1 MSSAFEENKVPWE
14 EHKEIFFEKDKM
26 IEIRKIG
33 LFSLLVVG
41 TLFVGTAS
49 ATYHLPDTSYNDH
62 FWQGSSTYK
71 NNGHN
76 MPTEFAIYDTE
87 KLRFEHNIMLYNQS
101 NTAGRYINTLQIF
114 NHSNTG
120 YETIEYFDILDLD
133 GHQIG
138 GALFKGEADCC
149 GDWSYREVLIPQR
162 NGSQRGSE
170 KTFINRGCL
179 GGDRYLQ
186 FWY

>member
-1 MSSAFEENKVPWE
+1 MSSVFQENKLFWE
-14 EHKEIFFEKDKM
+14 QHKQIFIEKDKM
-26 IEIRKIG
+26 CRTGKTWLIG
-33 LFSLLVVG
+33 LLAVG
-41 TLFVGTAS
+41 TLFVGTTS

-62 FWQGSSTYK
+62 FWQGNSTYK

-87 KLRFEHNIMLYNQS
+87 KLRLEYNIMLYNQP
-101 NTAGRYINTLQIF
+101 NTAGLYINTLQIF
-114 NHSNTG
+114 NHPNTG

-133 GHQIG
+133 RHQIG
-138 GALFKGEADCC
+138 GALFKGESACYDNWPC
-149 GDWSYREVLIPQR
+149 REVLIPQR

-170 KTFINRGCL
+170 KTFNRGCL